1 MLLQAVLDAF
11 LCLVHLTL
19 GIMVESLAHSF
30 GTVAFVQFVVFAIFE
45 MRFLL
50 SVWRARRGGVDPWT
64 AQREVSV
71 LYCRFYAA
79 LLAGILLTYQL
90 QR

>member
-1 MLLQAVLDAF
+1 MLDAY

-19 GIMVESLAHSF
+19 GIMVESLTQSF
-30 GTVAFVQFVVFAIFE
+30 GAVALMQFCVFAVFE

-50 SVWRARRGGVDPWT
+50 CIWRARRGAGVDPWA

-71 LYCRFYAA
+71 LYLRFYAA
-79 LLAGILLTYQL
+79 LLGGILLTYQL